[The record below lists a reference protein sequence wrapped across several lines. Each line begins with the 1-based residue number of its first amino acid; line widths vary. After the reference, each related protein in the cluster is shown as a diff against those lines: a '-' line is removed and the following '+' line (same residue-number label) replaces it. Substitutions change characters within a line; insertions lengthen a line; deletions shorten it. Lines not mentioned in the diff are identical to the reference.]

1 MFRTSAPKVPA
12 PTFSDFVMTF
22 LNHSPYLGQL
32 NTPQS
37 LIHRQLDLRV
47 EPELGLAIWR
57 NR

>member
-1 MFRTSAPKVPA
+1 
-12 PTFSDFVMTF
+12 MTF

-57 NR
+57 NHMHMNQRFLSREK